1 MTNVHEISQIPGFLI
16 HSMSRINSCIPECL
30 RRFAHF
36 ISLPKRR
43 MKRHVEMRYAYQE
56 LLTPSMFPLALSI
69 IVVLTTLFTLW
80 DPMRLTHTMS
90 ALQRVGF
97 LVFVGCSDL
106 LIGYSCGVLL
116 LYLSRFRSKCQSL
129 SILAVAAPVV
139 AVPCTAIMGSGY
151 ALFHEGRA
159 PGGGILELYVANA
172 INLLW
177 TAVLIFY
184 VLRLRLGRRD
194 PAQPAPDDLS
204 AAFSADR
211 RDTDGG
217 EIPLTAEGPADD
229 SSGSPDAPQPEAG
242 AHRDSQDAVEGKPPR
257 PPALH
262 IRPVAAQR
270 LLESL
275 PEPVGQDVVYVHV
288 SGHYLEVVTTS
299 GSVVVLM
306 RLADAVAALGDR
318 GMQIHRS
325 YWVASHHIRH
335 LVRRDHRTLLC
346 LTDGYEIPVSQPFL
360 PTVRNFISKS
370 TDSTVQKDL
379 ARSSRSSVE

>member
-1 MTNVHEISQIPGFLI
+1 M
-16 HSMSRINSCIPECL
+16 
-30 RRFAHF
+30 HF
-36 ISLPKRR
+36 VSLQKRR
-43 MKRHVEMRYAYQE
+43 MKRHEEMRYAYQE

-69 IVVLTTLFTLW
+69 IVVLTLLFTLW

-97 LVFVGCSDL
+97 LVFVGCSYL
-106 LIGYSCGVLL
+106 LIGYSCGALL

-129 SILAVAAPVV
+129 SILAGAAPVV
-139 AVPCTAIMGSGY
+139 AVPCTAIMCSGY
-151 ALFHEGRA
+151 AMFHEGRM

-172 INLLW
+172 LNLLW
-177 TAVLIFY
+177 TAALIFY
-184 VLRLRLGRRD
+184 VLRLRIGRRD
-194 PAQPAPDDLS
+194 LLPRNRTAPAQPAPDNLP
-204 AAFSADR
+204 AGFSDR

-217 EIPLTAEGPADD
+217 KIPLAVEGLADD
-229 SSGSPDAPQPEAG
+229 SSGSPDAPEPEAD
-242 AHRDSQDAVEGKPPR
+242 AVRDTQDAVEGKPQR

-262 IRPVAAQR
+262 IRPVEAQR

-325 YWVASHHIRH
+325 YWVASRHIRH
-335 LVRRDHRTLLC
+335 LVRRDHRMLLC
-346 LTDGYEIPVSQPFL
+346 LTGGYEIPVSHPFL
-360 PTVRNFISKS
+360 PTVRNFIAKS
-370 TDSTVQKDL
+370 TGSIAQKNV
-379 ARSSRSSVE
+379 ARSSPSPVD

>member
-1 MTNVHEISQIPGFLI
+1 M
-16 HSMSRINSCIPECL
+16 
-30 RRFAHF
+30 
-36 ISLPKRR
+36 
-43 MKRHVEMRYAYQE
+43 
-56 LLTPSMFPLALSI
+56 
-69 IVVLTTLFTLW
+69 
-80 DPMRLTHTMS
+80 
-90 ALQRVGF
+90 
-97 LVFVGCSDL
+97 
-106 LIGYSCGVLL
+106 
-116 LYLSRFRSKCQSL
+116 
-129 SILAVAAPVV
+129 
-139 AVPCTAIMGSGY
+139 AVPCTAIMYAGY

-159 PGGGILELYVANA
+159 PDGGILELYVVNA
-172 INLLW
+172 MNLLW
-177 TAVLIFY
+177 AAALTFY

-194 PAQPAPDDLS
+194 LVPLKDGTAPAQPAPDDLP
-204 AAFSADR
+204 AGFSADR

-217 EIPLTAEGPADD
+217 EIPLTAEALADD

-242 AHRDSQDAVEGKPPR
+242 AHRDSQDAVAGKPPR

-262 IRPVAAQR
+262 MRPVAAQR

-325 YWVASHHIRH
+325 YWVASRHIRH

-346 LTDGYEIPVSQPFL
+346 LTDGYEIPVSHPFL
-360 PTVRNFISKS
+360 PTVRDFISKS
-370 TDSTVQKDL
+370 SDSMAQKGMDP
-379 ARSSRSSVE
+379 SSPSPVP

>member
-1 MTNVHEISQIPGFLI
+1 MQRHE
-16 HSMSRINSCIPECL
+16 
-30 RRFAHF
+30 
-36 ISLPKRR
+36 
-43 MKRHVEMRYAYQE
+43 EMRYAYRE
-56 LLTPSMFPLALSI
+56 LLTPSMFSLSLSI
-69 IVVLTTLFTLW
+69 IVVLTALFTVW

-139 AVPCTAIMGSGY
+139 AVPCTAIMYAGY
-151 ALFHEGRA
+151 ASFHEGRA
-159 PGGGILELYVANA
+159 PGGGILELYAVNA
-172 INLLW
+172 MNLLW
-177 TAVLIFY
+177 AAALTFY

-194 PAQPAPDDLS
+194 LLSLKGQHSPPQPAPDDLP
-204 AAFSADR
+204 AGFSADR

-217 EIPLTAEGPADD
+217 EIPLTAEELADD
-229 SSGSPDAPQPEAG
+229 SSGSPSAPQPETG
-242 AHRDSQDAVEGKPPR
+242 AHRDRQDAVEGKPPR

-262 IRPVAAQR
+262 IRPVEAQR

-275 PEPVGQDVVYVHV
+275 PEPVGQDVVYMHV

-306 RLADAVAALGDR
+306 RLVDAVAALGDR

-325 YWVASHHIRH
+325 YWVASRHIRH
-335 LVRRDHRTLLC
+335 LVRRDHRMLLC
-346 LTDGYEIPVSQPFL
+346 LTDGYEIPVSHQFL
-360 PTVRNFISKS
+360 PTVREFVSKS
-370 TDSTVQKDL
+370 SDSMAQKGMVP
-379 ARSSRSSVE
+379 SSRSPVP